1 MHKHISLNR
10 RIVSA
15 ADATIA
21 AISSA
26 SLYGRGVFTTLAVYN
41 AKPFQWD
48 RHWQRLNDHA
58 AKLGV
63 DISEYEED
71 AVYGALIDLLRQ
83 NEASSARARITFFD
97 ETSSSIWTFENF
109 RKSSLLITT
118 DDARQH
124 SHELRLTRSLYS
136 VNSASLLAG
145 IKSCNYLE
153 NVMALEEAKAKGF
166 DECIRLNE
174 KGEVTSAA
182 MANIFWVNNSEIF
195 TPNLESG
202 CLAGTTRALVI
213 EIAND
218 LGYEVSTLGESFD
231 EFIRADEVFL
241 TSSGLGISGV
251 RRIDDETF
259 GDEVTKK
266 LAAAFA
272 ERIIF

>member
-1 MHKHISLNR
+1 MHKHISLNQ

-26 SLYGRGVFTTLAVYN
+26 SLYGRGVFTTLAVHN
-41 AKPFQWD
+41 SRPFQWEK
-48 RHWQRLNDHA
+48 HWQRLAEHA
-58 AKLGV
+58 AKLSV

-71 AVYGALIDLLRQ
+71 AVYSALIDLLRQ
-83 NEASSARARITFFD
+83 NEASSARARVTFFD

-109 RKSSLLITT
+109 RRSSLLITT
-118 DDARQH
+118 DDTRQH
-124 SHELRLTRSLYS
+124 SHELRLTLSKQT
-136 VNSASLLAG
+136 VNSASPLAG

-166 DECIRLNE
+166 DEAIRFNE
-174 KGEVTSAA
+174 RGEITSTA
-182 MANIFWVNNSEIF
+182 MANIFWVNNGEIF
-195 TPNLESG
+195 TPNLETG

-213 EIAND
+213 EIANEM
-218 LGYEVSTLGESFD
+218 GYEVSTLGEDFD

-241 TSSGLGISGV
+241 TSSGLGVSGV

-259 GDEVTKK
+259 GDEITKK
-266 LAAAFA
+266 LAASFA